1 MKLHEEAEKIITE
14 SSNQSDLKELINKVA
29 VLLEEQTICPTELQ
43 WTILINHL
51 NEMIKRS
58 KAGEQMSGV
67 DPEMFAEV
75 SEEALKISNEV
86 VQHIG
91 NLPQDEM
98 YVLSIHF
105 ETAKQNAAV

>member
-1 MKLHEEAEKIITE
+1 MKLHSDAEKIITE
-14 SSNQSDLKELINKVA
+14 SPNQAELKELINKIDF
-29 VLLEEQTICPTELQ
+29 LLEEQTICPTELQ

-75 SEEALKISNEV
+75 SEEALKISDEV

>member
-1 MKLHEEAEKIITE
+1 MNLHEDAKKIIAE
-14 SSNQSDLKELINKVA
+14 SPYGEELHQLINKVET
-29 VLLEEQTICPTELQ
+29 LLEKHAICPTDLQ

-58 KAGEQMSGV
+58 KAGEKMMSV
-67 DPEMFAEV
+67 DPEMFSEV
-75 SEEALKISNEV
+75 SKEALKISDEV

-105 ETAKQNAAV
+105 ESAKQNTAV

>member
-1 MKLHEEAEKIITE
+1 MKLNEDAKKIIDE
-14 SSNQSDLKELINKVA
+14 SPHKVA
-29 VLLEEQTICPTELQ
+29 LEATVAQIYGLLEKQAMQPTQLQ
-43 WTILINHL
+43 WTILINHV

-58 KAGEQMSGV
+58 IAGEKMSGV
-67 DPEMFAEV
+67 DPVMFEEV
-75 SEEALKISNEV
+75 SKEALAIADQV

-105 ETAKQNAAV
+105 EAARQNDS